1 MLVFKSK
8 AFRKEEYPIHHM
20 TTQTNTPATSDIET
34 LYKNLRLAAQAL
46 ADQTGWEVKVLN
58 NDGVRVFETE

>member
-1 MLVFKSK
+1 M
-8 AFRKEEYPIHHM
+8 AYPIHHM
-20 TTQTNTPATSDIET
+20 TNQANTPATSDIET

>member
-1 MLVFKSK
+1 
-8 AFRKEEYPIHHM
+8 M
-20 TTQTNTPATSDIET
+20 TNQANTTPASSTNET
-34 LYKNLRLAAQAL
+34 LFENLRLAAQAL